1 VPFEIIKGDIT
12 KLKTDAI
19 VNAANEAL
27 KRGGGVCGAIFAA
40 AGADELQREC
50 DKIGECKTGEAVIT
64 KGYNLPAKHII
75 HTVGPVWHGGG
86 HGEETLLRNCY
97 RNSLLLAKKHNL
109 ESIAFPLISSG
120 IFGYPK
126 DEAMNVAETTINEF
140 LNENEMNVY
149 LVLFG

>member
-1 VPFEIIKGDIT
+1 MPFEIIKGDIT

>member
-1 VPFEIIKGDIT
+1 MPFEIIKGDIT

-64 KGYNLPAKHII
+64 KGYNLPAKYII